1 MKRINK
7 PDTVQATL
15 DGETLKK
22 DIGCFAT
29 GEVFYSCLAYI
40 RSYGAQLRLGEQRL
54 EMSQLHPHVYRWQ
67 QTPSFGWGSLEPG

>member
-40 RSYGAQLRLGEQRL
+40 RSYGAQLRLGEQTGNVSAAPTCL
-54 EMSQLHPHVYRWQ
+54 QMAANS
-67 QTPSFGWGSLEPG
+67 